1 MAEPKKKGA
10 VTALRKLTTLTI
22 LGEKMRRPAVKEEYL
37 YRITGTI
44 TGIKTGETQY
54 GNWVGFKGNFV
65 ARRHDGK
72 LFAAPAAFVPQPMQ
86 DMFEA
91 AILTQEAEGLVA
103 SVRFGLDV
111 SVLQA
116 DSSVGFEY
124 KCVPVI
130 EMASEGQSLL
140 EATLEETPLP
150 KLPAPKAAKAASK

>member
-1 MAEPKKKGA
+1 MAESKKKGA

-22 LGEKMRRPAVKEEYL
+22 LGEKMHRPAVKEEYL

-91 AILTQEAEGLVA
+91 AILGQEAEGLVA
-103 SVRFGLDV
+103 SVRFGLDI
-111 SVLQA
+111 SVIQA

-140 EATLEETPLP
+140 ESTLEETPLP
-150 KLPAPKAAKAASK
+150 KLPSPKAGK

>member
-1 MAEPKKKGA
+1 MTAKKEGS
-10 VTALRKLTTLTI
+10 VTALRKLTSLTI
-22 LGEKMRRPAVKEEYL
+22 MGEKTRRPATKEEYL

-44 TGIKTGETQY
+44 TGIKTGETQF
-54 GNWVGFKGNFV
+54 GPWVGFKGNFV
-65 ARRHDGK
+65 ARRHDGT
-72 LFAAPAAFVPQPMQ
+72 LFAAPSAFIPQPMQ

-103 SVRFGLDV
+103 SVQFGLDV
-111 SVLQA
+111 SIIQA

-140 EATLEETPLP
+140 DSTLEKTPVP
-150 KLPAPKAAKAASK
+150 KLPSPKAASK

>member
-1 MAEPKKKGA
+1 MTEAKAKKKA
-10 VTALRKLTTLTI
+10 TVTALRKLSALTI
-22 LGEKMRRPAVKEEYL
+22 MGEKIRRPKTKEEYL
-37 YRITGTI
+37 YRIVGTI
-44 TGIKTGETQY
+44 TGIKTGQSTY
-54 GNWVGFKGNFV
+54 GDWVGFKGNFS

-91 AILTQEAEGLVA
+91 AILAQQADDLVA
-103 SVRFGLDV
+103 SVQFGLDI
-111 SVLQA
+111 SVMQA

-140 EATLEETPLP
+140 EATFEKTALP
-150 KLPAPKAAKAASK
+150 KLPSPKAASK

>member
-1 MAEPKKKGA
+1 MAETKKKDT
-10 VTALRKLTTLTI
+10 VTALRKLTSLTI
-22 LGEKMRRPAVKEEYL
+22 MGEKTRRPAVKEEYL

-44 TGIKTGETQY
+44 TGIKTGETHY

-103 SVRFGLDV
+103 SVQFGLDI
-111 SVLQA
+111 SVIQS

-130 EMASEGQSLL
+130 ELASEGQSLL
-140 EATLEETPLP
+140 DSTLDKTPLP
-150 KLPAPKAAKAASK
+150 KLPSPKAGK